1 MANKKVEGMRYLL
14 LENGI
19 YYFRKVIPKK
29 LIAAYGK
36 SVEKRSLLTPDLKE
50 AKLRLMRVSLEV
62 HTELSALTAK
72 TETATH
78 QALILDAASIAKLS
92 ALYKRSQL
100 EWDDS
105 RRNLVRSLFGDGA
118 HMRAHIADNNNKNL
132 VRAKSK
138 MAAMDYSGIGPKL
151 DRLLTANNISL
162 IPPTPALLSS
172 LKQALLRTEIAYY
185 TEAAKRDTGEH
196 TPTSEIAPPVVFNST
211 LSDEGNILAIYD
223 LWLKQE
229 TRTGKTAAAYLTSA
243 TAFNEW
249 VKGIPAT
256 AITGEQVRD
265 WIASLSKSFA
275 HKTIDN
281 KHKHLI
287 AMGEVGV
294 RYDKLDRNPFKKA
307 IVSEDIG
314 LPTIPRRKY
323 NLEEITK
330 LIAHISTSSKVSTYD
345 KWAMLLGYTT
355 GARQRE
361 LCQLQHNDIE
371 EIDGVWTIRITKDG
385 KDQIIKNAASRR
397 RIPIHPDLISAGFI
411 KWLATV
417 SKGRPDTA
425 RLFPFKPDKYGNP
438 AAAYSKRYGN
448 MATKVLGDTSATCYH
463 SFRHHYIGLLRLVPG
478 YETYEQGKG
487 RLADLLTGHS
497 SGLVVDTYDK
507 SFYPVAPLLAIVK
520 QVGLEPMPIL
530 AK

>member
-1 MANKKVEGMRYLL
+1 MRYLL
-14 LENGI
+14 LENGV

-36 SVEKRSLLTPDLKE
+36 AVEKRSLLTPDLKE

-78 QALILDAASIAKLS
+78 KALILDTASIVKLS
-92 ALYKRSQL
+92 ALYKRYLFVSDDQIRTAAASVFGIANISATFNL
-100 EWDDS
+100 EI
-105 RRNLVRSLFGDGA
+105 LGELKA
-118 HMRAHIADNNNKNL
+118 E
-132 VRAKSK
+132 
-138 MAAMDYSGIGPKL
+138 MAAMDYARVGPKL
-151 DRLLTANNISL
+151 DHLLTANNISL

-185 TEAAKRDTGEH
+185 SEAAKRDTGEH
-196 TPTSEIAPPVVFNST
+196 TPTSEISPPVVLNST

-249 VKGIPAT
+249 VKGIPAV

-265 WIASLSKSFA
+265 WIASLSKTFA

-294 RYDKLDRNPFKKA
+294 RYDKLEKNPFKKA

-314 LPTIPRRKY
+314 LATIPRRKY
-323 NLEEITK
+323 TLEEITK
-330 LIAHISTSSKVSTYD
+330 LIIHISTSSKVSSYD

-371 EIDGVWTIRITKDG
+371 EIEGVWTIKITKDG
-385 KDQIIKNAASRR
+385 KDQIIKNSASRR
-397 RIPIHPDLISAGFI
+397 RIPIHPDLIAAGFI
-411 KWLATV
+411 KWLDTIK
-417 SKGRPDTA
+417 KGRPDTA

-507 SFYPVAPLLAIVK
+507 SFYPVAPLLAIVR
-520 QVGLEPMPIL
+520 QVELIAIPVL
-530 AK
+530 NK